1 MGPARPLRLPSDR
14 PTGVPPSRER
24 QYTGRRTVQGVSRQ
38 WGMGALP
45 NVVRPHIPPVRQA
58 VRRHVRDGQERQTP
72 DVLLQI
78 PRPAGLEDRRPSRL
92 MGGPLHVRLSPTG
105 ITPQNSHDASGRGSG
120 HAFDRTL
127 LAQSSMVPTHHRNA
141 GGPTIQIPTGRQ
153 APLPTERPHNP
164 PRHHEPP
171 SSCVETLR
179 LSLQTAGFPPE
190 VADIAV
196 DARRQS
202 TVKTY
207 DSRLHRYYVWAGDNA
222 ADPVEASVD
231 QVAAFLL
238 ELFREGKQISTI
250 RNYRSAIAAVHSGFS
265 DGSSVGTNPVLRQVL
280 RGMFHRRPPRR
291 RLAPSWALHEVLTT
305 LAGSPYEPL
314 HNAPLDKLTHKTLFL
329 IAAASARRRSCL
341 HALTLQRGFTR
352 FEPGGVRLLPDPHF
366 LPKNQSVTFTPNEIF
381 LPSLSQASSIAE
393 DKRWCPVRA
402 LKWYIERTKQLRTSD
417 RLFILPRSPYT
428 PASKD
433 TISRWM
439 ADLIRAHTQPGE
451 PVRAHDVRG
460 HATSRA
466 WFRGVPLED
475 IMKAAAWK
483 TPSSFVACYLTNT
496 PATEGDFARAALGPP
511 PARSS
516 THRQGSCVTN
526 A

>member
-1 MGPARPLRLPSDR
+1 MGPPRGPDDPCGLSVRAVTQCSIGQTNTQNSVSDR
-14 PTGVPPSRER
+14 GRLCQAQKLSPRAHPPTGV
-24 QYTGRRTVQGVSRQ
+24 
-38 WGMGALP
+38 
-45 NVVRPHIPPVRQA
+45 
-58 VRRHVRDGQERQTP
+58 
-72 DVLLQI
+72 
-78 PRPAGLEDRRPSRL
+78 
-92 MGGPLHVRLSPTG
+92 
-105 ITPQNSHDASGRGSG
+105 
-120 HAFDRTL
+120 
-127 LAQSSMVPTHHRNA
+127 
-141 GGPTIQIPTGRQ
+141 
-153 APLPTERPHNP
+153 
-164 PRHHEPP
+164 
-171 SSCVETLR
+171 
-179 LSLQTAGFPPE
+179 
-190 VADIAV
+190 
-196 DARRQS
+196 
-202 TVKTY
+202 
-207 DSRLHRYYVWAGDNA
+207 
-222 ADPVEASVD
+222 
-231 QVAAFLL
+231 
-238 ELFREGKQISTI
+238 
-250 RNYRSAIAAVHSGFS
+250 
-265 DGSSVGTNPVLRQVL
+265 
-280 RGMFHRRPPRR
+280 
-291 RLAPSWALHEVLTT
+291 HEV
-305 LAGSPYEPL
+305 
-314 HNAPLDKLTHKTLFL
+314 
-329 IAAASARRRSCL
+329 
-341 HALTLQRGFTR
+341 
-352 FEPGGVRLLPDPHF
+352 EPGGVRLLPDPHF